1 MPFYESPD
9 LTINIIKVFGLGA
22 IGFVAAFLWTPLLTS
37 ILYKY
42 KLWRKDVRQKSID
55 GKPLEYFQKFHAEG
69 ETRTPRFGGMLVWAT
84 TLLLAGLLYAGSA
97 FSENFWADKL
107 NFLSRSQ
114 TWIPL
119 FTLVAASIIG
129 FIDDFLQVKGSG
141 GYIGGGLPLNRRIS
155 AVFLIAL
162 VGAWWFYV
170 KLERSTIF
178 IPMFG
183 ELDVGIVY
191 PVLFVVTMI
200 ATYSGGV
207 IDGIDGLAGGAFAA
221 MFGAFGAIAL
231 FQGQIDLAA
240 FCAVI
245 LGTLLAFLWYNIPPA
260 RFYFGETGIL
270 GLTTTLSV
278 VAFLTDSIVVLPI
291 IGFLLVAESGS
302 VILQLIWKKW
312 KKRKLFLAAPIHH
325 HFEAKGWPH
334 YKVTM
339 RFWVIGAVMAII
351 GLVIRL
357 IG

>member
-1 MPFYESPD
+1 VPFYESPD
-9 LTINIIKVFGLGA
+9 LTINIVKVFGLGA
-22 IGFVAAFLWTPLLTS
+22 MSFIAAFLWTPFLTN

-42 KLWRKDVRQKSID
+42 KLWRKDVRTKSID
-55 GKPLEYFQKFHAEG
+55 GKELEYFQKFHAEG
-69 ETRTPRFGGMLVWAT
+69 ETHTPRFGGMLIWIT
-84 TLLLAGLLYAGSA
+84 TLVFAGGFYLISILFDS
-97 FSENFWADKL
+97 FWAGKF
-107 NFLSRSQ
+107 NFLSRGQ

-119 FTLVAASIIG
+119 FTLVAASVIG
-129 FIDDFLQVKGSG
+129 FIDDFLQVRGKG
-141 GYIGGGLPLNRRIS
+141 GYIAGGLPLNRRIL
-155 AVFLIAL
+155 AVFLIGL
-162 VGAWWFYV
+162 VGAWWFYE
-170 KLERSTIF
+170 KLERSSIF
-178 IPMFG
+178 IP
-183 ELDVGIVY
+183 LVGDIDIGILY
-191 PVLFVVTMI
+191 PIIFIITMI

-207 IDGIDGLAGGAFAA
+207 IDGIDGLAGGVFAG

-231 FQGQIDLAA
+231 FEGQIDLAT

-245 LGTLLAFLWYNIPPA
+245 LGSLLAFLWYNIPPA

-278 VAFLTDSIVVLPI
+278 VAFLTDSLVVLPI
-291 IGFLLVAESGS
+291 IGFLLVAESAS

-325 HFEAKGWPH
+325 HFEAKGWPP

-339 RFWVIGAVMAII
+339 RFWVIGTVMAII